1 MNEITDKEI
10 DLKALEKKVY
20 RSFFEDG
27 FWDIFI
33 GMLILGFSFSW
44 TRILFEIFGPL
55 DLMIMILIW
64 NTITFLI
71 FFLGKKFITAPRMG
85 IVKYGEKRKARQK
98 RLKIFLLVNVLFGV
112 TVFILTFFGLFEFL
126 AIAGS
131 LTPLLIG
138 LISFTIPFSIV
149 AYFLGFNR
157 LYIYSLMAGF
167 SFFVSDIVS
176 QFLESPLDSII
187 GFGVPG
193 GIIVIIGIVYLLRFL
208 QKYPKPEKSKI
219 TE

>member
-1 MNEITDKEI
+1 LNEITDKEI

-20 RSFFEDG
+20 RSFFKDG

-44 TRILFEIFGPL
+44 TRILFEIFAPL

-71 FFLGKKFITAPRMG
+71 FFLGKKFITTPRMG
-85 IVKYGEKRKARQK
+85 IVKFGEKRKARQK

-112 TVFILTFFGLFEFL
+112 TVFILTIFGLLEFL

-138 LISFTIPFSIV
+138 LVSFTIPFSIV

-167 SFFVSDIVS
+167 SFFVSEIIS
-176 QFLESPLDSII
+176 QILGSPLDSII
-187 GFGVPG
+187 GFGAPG

-208 QKYPKPEKSKI
+208 RRYPKPEKS
-219 TE
+219 

>member
-27 FWDIFI
+27 FWDIFV

-44 TRILFEIFGPL
+44 TRILFELFEPL

-64 NTITFLI
+64 NTISVLI
-71 FFLGKKFITAPRMG
+71 FFLGKKFVTAPRMG
-85 IVKYGEKRKARQK
+85 IVKFGEKRKARQK

-112 TVFILTFFGLFEFL
+112 TVFVLTFFGLFEFL

-131 LTPLLIG
+131 LIPLLIG
-138 LISFTIPFSIV
+138 LLSFTIPFSIV

-167 SFFVSDIVS
+167 SFFVSEIIS
-176 QFLESPLDSII
+176 QILGSPLDSII

-193 GIIVIIGIVYLLRFL
+193 GIIVIIGIVYLLKFL
-208 QKYPKPEKSKI
+208 HKYPKPERNRI